1 MTAPTPSTSQATE
14 KKKRKASFIE
24 PSFTSTS
31 KTSTAVPATLAP
43 RVPNAIYQPTASQMI
58 EVAEEADAD
67 EPEEDE
73 PPEELYTT
81 LNTNIVGVQYY
92 KGYMRRNLVVRF
104 VLTPRLGLVGYG
116 EQVKLERQPSNQ
128 YDRYVLYG
136 AYMH

>member
-1 MTAPTPSTSQATE
+1 
-14 KKKRKASFIE
+14 
-24 PSFTSTS
+24 
-31 KTSTAVPATLAP
+31 
-43 RVPNAIYQPTASQMI
+43 MI